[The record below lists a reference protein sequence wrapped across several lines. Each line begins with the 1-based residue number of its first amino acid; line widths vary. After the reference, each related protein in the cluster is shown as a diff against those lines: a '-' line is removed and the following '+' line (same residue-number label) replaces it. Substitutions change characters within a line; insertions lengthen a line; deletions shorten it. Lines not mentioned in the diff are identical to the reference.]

1 MYIYG
6 RFMLRF
12 DRIQQNSVKQ
22 LSFNKKTKQNKNQI
36 AHHELK
42 AKKVPTAWRFA
53 LH

>member
-22 LSFNKKTKQNKNQI
+22 LSFDKKQNKNQI
-36 AHHELK
+36 ARHELK
-42 AKKVPTAWRFA
+42 AKKLPTAWRFP